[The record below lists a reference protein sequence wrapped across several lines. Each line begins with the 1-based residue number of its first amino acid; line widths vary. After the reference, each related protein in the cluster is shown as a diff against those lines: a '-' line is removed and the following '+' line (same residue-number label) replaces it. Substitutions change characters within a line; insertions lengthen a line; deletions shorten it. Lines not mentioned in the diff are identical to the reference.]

1 MSLLLKEIMN
11 LSKRAA
17 DVFRRAEL
25 NTDKDLR
32 SLTRQDLQDLFPGAE
47 QFKLRRAIFD
57 IIHKQKPVE
66 KLLRDVKKF
75 IPDQSLRDALTNNGV
90 LVDYLQILKD
100 MKSQMNNVQSFLDA
114 HIDLLEEYSTKQP
127 DQISARHDP
136 PKLYS
141 GQPAG
146 LRQVARD
153 VSDSSDQMMPSP
165 GSHSQG
171 GRGTGISNSVL
182 QWISFI
188 CPPGNHPQR
197 LIRSSASAT
206 SRPVD
211 SLNDQTSVYPQ
222 GENGS
227 SSGAG
232 YLDHCGPMSVTHAQ
246 QPQTRLVYQ
255 MVVAGKTFDAHV
267 QLMDKVKEQVQIP
280 IQSAKSDEDYQVTF
294 VFCPISS
301 RVASDVEAAMADVK
315 GDKPVILVLMHHTRE
330 VKYTTPMRTW
340 REDIEVILHVNVF
353 YHETMHGLLKCEQN
367 NAAASQIR
375 DKLLECCL
383 GSGNAQAVG
392 AESELTGSTSGR
404 DGGNNRHSVSDRSS
418 SSRNWLSSN
427 WPFGN

>member
-171 GRGTGISNSVL
+171 GRG
-182 QWISFI
+182 
-188 CPPGNHPQR
+188 
-197 LIRSSASAT
+197 SSASAT

-246 QPQTRLVYQ
+246 QPQSEPFIVLSPQDFAETRLVYQ